1 MPKKKKNVQN
11 FVNLM
16 FHFEMIPT
24 INKPMRVTRQTASAI
39 DHIIK
44 SIMHTEFK
52 SEIIKLSSP
61 TIFQFSFVI
70 SMLPK
75 RKMLRMNL

>member
-1 MPKKKKNVQN
+1 
-11 FVNLM
+11 M

-52 SEIIKLSSP
+52 SEIIKLLSP